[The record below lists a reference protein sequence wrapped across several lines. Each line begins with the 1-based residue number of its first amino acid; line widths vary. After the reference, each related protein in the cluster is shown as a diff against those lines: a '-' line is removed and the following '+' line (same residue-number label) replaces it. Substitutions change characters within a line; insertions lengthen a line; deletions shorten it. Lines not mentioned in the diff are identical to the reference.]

1 MSVEVPEV
9 TFTIGA
15 EGVDTESIVSQIRER
30 VAEKRKLGQY
40 SDSRIARAERHNLN
54 HLKDEE
60 SFLAFY
66 MECLRDAVF
75 IDINDF
81 EIQERGGA
89 IGKPLLLIKKVLW
102 NLLKFYT
109 YRLWSQQNQVNSLL
123 QSAVE
128 SVDDH
133 YRQKIKDLEARIEA
147 LESSS
152 KS

>member
-1 MSVEVPEV
+1 MPDVE
-9 TFTIGA
+9 FTIGA
-15 EGVDTESIVSQIRER
+15 DGVDTAKIVSQVREI
-30 VAEKRKLGQY
+30 VAEKRKLGHY
-40 SDSRIARAERHNLN
+40 SDSRVARAERHNLD

-75 IDINDF
+75 VDINDF
-81 EIQERGGA
+81 DIPERGGL
-89 IGKPLLLIKKVLW
+89 IGKPHFMIKSVLW
-102 NLLKFYT
+102 KLLKFYT

-133 YRQKIKDLEARIEA
+133 YRQKITDLEARIARLEA
-147 LESSS
+147 DQSPS
-152 KS
+152 